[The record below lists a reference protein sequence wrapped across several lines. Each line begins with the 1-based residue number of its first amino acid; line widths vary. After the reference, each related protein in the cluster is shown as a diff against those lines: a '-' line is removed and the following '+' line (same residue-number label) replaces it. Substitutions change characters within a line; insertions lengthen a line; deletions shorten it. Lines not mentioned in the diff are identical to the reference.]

1 MKNRAAATKV
11 AASMMA
17 ELFPGSGNDTLIQAD
32 LEKLSDEEFD
42 QLIQRLRQRKPTI
55 AAVLPNGIG
64 QVVTTEHLKKIAK
77 RWGVNYWQY
86 IEMQDP
92 DTGKV
97 FTTPLRYMVIR
108 EVTPRLQQMIEDKQ
122 SIPDDNTHVDD
133 LTGQVTGPSKGARI
147 SFQELNN
154 LVSRG
159 MTTLPLELIS
169 VRGGDEEANRKL
181 ESDIML
187 TGSGTVESAKENGS
201 GVTSTKNFATLL
213 RTAHLD
219 TTLDK

>member
-1 MKNRAAATKV
+1 MKNRAAATEV
-11 AASMMA
+11 AVSMMA
-17 ELFPGSGNDTLIQAD
+17 ELFPGSGNDTLIRQD
-32 LEKLSDEEFD
+32 LEKLSDEAFD
-42 QLIQRLRQRKPTI
+42 NLINRLRKKKPTI
-55 AAVLPNGIG
+55 SALLPNLTSPIY
-64 QVVTTEHLKKIAK
+64 TTDHLKKVAK
-77 RWGVNYWQY
+77 RWNVKFWQY

-92 DTGKV
+92 DTKKI

-122 SIPDDNTHVDD
+122 SIPDNNTHVDD

-154 LVSRG
+154 LVSREL
-159 MTTLPLELIS
+159 TTIPVELIS
-169 VRGGDEEANRKL
+169 VRGGDEDANRKL

-187 TGSGTVESAKENGS
+187 TGVGTVSTAKEMGS